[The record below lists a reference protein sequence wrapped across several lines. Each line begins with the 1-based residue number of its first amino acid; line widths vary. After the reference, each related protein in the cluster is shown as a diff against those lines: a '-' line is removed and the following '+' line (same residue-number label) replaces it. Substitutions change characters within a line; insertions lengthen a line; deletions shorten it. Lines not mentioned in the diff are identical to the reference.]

1 VLYLDNTF
9 CDPVFNFPKRVIALK
24 DMTEF
29 IKKIGKRRLY
39 IGLDNI
45 GKEEILVEMARQF
58 ETCVVVEGNRYKNIL
73 KMGYD
78 PNTFTTDITE
88 GWI

>member
-1 VLYLDNTF
+1 
-9 CDPVFNFPKRVIALK
+9 
-24 DMTEF
+24 MTEF